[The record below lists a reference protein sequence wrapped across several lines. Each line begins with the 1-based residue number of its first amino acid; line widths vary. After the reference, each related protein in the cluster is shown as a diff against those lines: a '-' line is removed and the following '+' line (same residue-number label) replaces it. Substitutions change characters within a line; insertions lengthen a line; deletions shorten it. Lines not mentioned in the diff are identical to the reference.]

1 MGKVQV
7 ITDST
12 ADIPKDLVEELGI
25 SIVPLKVHLGNES
38 FLDSINITPAEFYQ
52 RLQQAEEMPTTSQ
65 PSPIDFVEVYREAAK
80 DGETDILSIHLSSS
94 LSGTFQ
100 SALLAQSMV
109 EDEFKVTVIDSK
121 TASFGIGMIVVEVA
135 RAAKEGKS
143 LDECVAI
150 AQRMIEN
157 HQVYFLVDTLEYL
170 QKGGRIGKASALVG
184 SLLNIKPILSIN
196 SEGEVCP
203 KDTARGKNK
212 ATGRVFD
219 LLKQDA
225 PNGLERVAVLYS
237 NNREEADTW
246 VARIKDE
253 FEMDQVYLAE
263 IGPVIGAHAGPGT
276 LAIISLPKES

>member
-1 MGKVQV
+1 
-7 ITDST
+7 
-12 ADIPKDLVEELGI
+12 IPKDLVEELGI

-94 LSGTFQ
+94 FSGTFQ

-170 QKGGRIGKASALVG
+170 QKGGRIGQASALV
-184 SLLNIKPILSIN
+184 
-196 SEGEVCP
+196 
-203 KDTARGKNK
+203 
-212 ATGRVFD
+212 
-219 LLKQDA
+219 
-225 PNGLERVAVLYS
+225 
-237 NNREEADTW
+237 
-246 VARIKDE
+246 
-253 FEMDQVYLAE
+253 
-263 IGPVIGAHAGPGT
+263 
-276 LAIISLPKES
+276 